1 MQLVNTYKNTL
12 NQTLDNAWIKDYALS
27 YDPLQGDME
36 V

>member
-12 NQTLDNAWIKDYALS
+12 NQTLDNAWIKDYA
-27 YDPLQGDME
+27 DKIAVCGDME